1 MFMINVFRG
10 LWWCNANPQWF
21 TTYLSVWTGR
31 WSAGC
36 LVVACWCRGVE
47 FLFFMQVSRL
57 GLWSRIVFACCLF
70 DFVFWSCWDILLFEI
85 WRIHLYLVW
94 RSRDVYELYVVPLLC
109 CVTWSLCMYDL
120 WFIGDVASIS
130 RIFLMYSRVLP
141 LNRNRVLHI
150 TSITYCYSWEPTNS
164 VNVCWLLPI
173 L

>member
-1 MFMINVFRG
+1 MVDFVMCVNLRWWYWMMWMLRILVNTCMVCYPSFLNVSFILKVSWLILSG

-85 WRIHLYLVW
+85 WMIHLYLVW
-94 RSRDVYELYVVPLLC
+94 RSRVFMNYILFRCYVV
-109 CVTWSLCMYDL
+109 
-120 WFIGDVASIS
+120 
-130 RIFLMYSRVLP
+130 
-141 LNRNRVLHI
+141 
-150 TSITYCYSWEPTNS
+150 
-164 VNVCWLLPI
+164 
-173 L
+173 

>member
-1 MFMINVFRG
+1 MVDLVMCVWYTCGYEFEMLILNDVNVKNTCEYVCSLLFIVLKCIFHSQSFLLILSG

-85 WRIHLYLVW
+85 WMIHLYLVW
-94 RSRDVYELYVVPLLC
+94 RSRVFMNYILFRCYVV
-109 CVTWSLCMYDL
+109 
-120 WFIGDVASIS
+120 
-130 RIFLMYSRVLP
+130 
-141 LNRNRVLHI
+141 
-150 TSITYCYSWEPTNS
+150 
-164 VNVCWLLPI
+164 
-173 L
+173 